1 MTEFVD
7 TVRDIAMA
15 NEGTVTAAEF
25 AKAGRLAGIV
35 AQPTKKATVPEVS
48 KTETP
53 RQPVMIAFNAILP
66 AVRDAIELE
75 VNFTKTQRK
84 NFAGLADLL
93 ITLAGD
99 AA

>member
-7 TVRDIAMA
+7 TVRDIA
-15 NEGTVTAAEF
+15 ETHDGTVTAAEF

-75 VNFTKTQRK
+75 VTFTKTQRK